1 MRETAGAGTAT
12 VVTTHSFEEA
22 ERLADRVV
30 VIVGGGVAAEGT
42 PDEVAGPQGLEQAYF
57 SLTDGAVR

>member
-1 MRETAGAGTAT
+1 MTETARAGTAT

-30 VIVGGGVAAEGT
+30 VIVGGRAVADGT
-42 PDEVAGPQGLEQAYF
+42 LDEVAGAGGLEHTYF
-57 SLTDGAVR
+57 ALTDGDVR